1 MAETKKALLLG
12 YSVDEYCTAM
22 GICRGTFYNR
32 LKDGTGPKVMKVG
45 SRTII
50 TPEAHE
56 EFRRRC
62 EGAAMRGKPGRM

>member
-1 MAETKKALLLG
+1 MADKEKAPRLG
-12 YSVDEYCTAM
+12 YSINEYCTAL
-22 GICRGTFYNR
+22 GISRGTFYNR

-45 SRTII
+45 SRSII

-62 EGAAMRGKPGRM
+62 EGGNDAAG